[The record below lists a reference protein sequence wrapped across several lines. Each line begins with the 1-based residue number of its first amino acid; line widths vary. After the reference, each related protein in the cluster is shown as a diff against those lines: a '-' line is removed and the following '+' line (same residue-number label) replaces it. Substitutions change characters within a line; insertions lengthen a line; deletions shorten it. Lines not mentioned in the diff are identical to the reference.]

1 MRLKIGALAL
11 VVFFLWLAMPPLA
24 GAEDGEDL
32 DVYKWRMTS
41 AWWFSSPTGSF
52 AGKANSGTFGLNR
65 DFGFGSYSTFT
76 GTADWRIK
84 RKHHL
89 LFSISPVSN
98 SQTNTLSR
106 TIEFQGVTYDVGA
119 SVASNIKARAF
130 APGYQYDIIRRNRIS
145 FSIATQ
151 VYLMS
156 TTADLTG
163 TRPSMAM
170 ANPKPLRDQSSPP
183 CPYSAHASGGIP
195 CTAGDWRLTVAFKG
209 CHSLATATS
218 CRREARAR

>member
-1 MRLKIGALAL
+1 MLFKKGCTRTLMLL
-11 VVFFLWLAMPPLA
+11 VVCSALRPVACA
-24 GAEDGEDL
+24 SEGEDL
-32 DVYKWRMTS
+32 DVYKHRITA
-41 AWWFSSPTGSF
+41 AWWFSKPTGAF
-52 AGKANSGTFGLNR
+52 TGKANSGTFDLNR

-156 TTADLTG
+156 TSADL
-163 TRPSMAM
+163 
-170 ANPKPLRDQSSPP
+170 
-183 CPYSAHASGGIP
+183 
-195 CTAGDWRLTVAFKG
+195 
-209 CHSLATATS
+209 
-218 CRREARAR
+218 